1 MEIVNFNMK
10 VLHMVRI
17 YLNTNIIKEIVDS

>member
-1 MEIVNFNMK
+1 MEIVNFNMN
-10 VLHMVRI
+10 VLHMVHI